1 MGGKGSRIRHQGS
14 TLDKE
19 MEKRIAVARAEEG
32 PPQQALGPVLGTID
46 ALYRQKSLKDC

>member
-1 MGGKGSRIRHQGS
+1 MDGKGSRIRRQGS

-19 MEKRIAVARAEEG
+19 MERRIAVARAEVDLR
-32 PPQQALGPVLGTID
+32 QQVLGLVLGTID